1 MMMDPILQKKLR
13 RFRRNR
19 RAHFSFWIISVL
31 FVLSLGSEWICN
43 NTPFAL
49 RFQGRLYFPMFHF
62 YPASL
67 FGDLTSTIPNYKKL
81 NVDPTFRQDGN
92 WMIFPPIPFG
102 PNESVENLPVPP
114 PSPPSAENWLGT
126 DDRGRDLLT
135 RLVYGFRNSMVFA
148 LVSWI
153 FIVCI
158 AYLFGALQGYL
169 AGRVDFYGQRL
180 TEVWTALPVLY
191 VIIFLLS
198 IFPSSL
204 GLLAIVWVAFSWI
217 GLSTYVRAEVLRARK
232 QDFVTAARALGASTP
247 RLLFRHILPNSLTPI
262 LTFSPFIISASIGA
276 LAALDYLGLGL
287 PPPTA
292 SWGELLRQGKEN
304 LSSWWLALFPF
315 FSLFGTLLLLNFIG
329 EGVRSAFD
337 ARETN

>member
-135 RLVYGFRNSMVFA
+135 RLVYGFRNSMVFRSR
-148 LVSWI
+148 L
-153 FIVCI
+153 
-158 AYLFGALQGYL
+158 
-169 AGRVDFYGQRL
+169 VDFHCLHRL
-180 TEVWTALPVLY
+180 PLRCITRLSSRPGRLLRTTTDRSLDRAARALCHYFPFEY
-191 VIIFLLS
+191 FS
-198 IFPSSL
+198 IKL